1 MHTLTAKQAEVL
13 RGIKNAG
20 GVALHLQTGR
30 TQAVIRKLIEKGAAT
45 LRLDGAV
52 VAVESPSASTEPP
65 SGARHFTHADIIAAA
80 QPIEGSEW
88 KKAEITLKFGDTID
102 SPYSTKWFFTGS
114 GRYTFLIHP
123 TSLELRD
130 APESARRTYTKAA

>member
-1 MHTLTAKQAEVL
+1 MTTLTAKQAEVL
-13 RGIKNAG
+13 KGIKSAG
-20 GVALHLQTGR
+20 GVALHLQAGR
-30 TQAVIRKLIEKGAAT
+30 TQAVIRKLIQKGAAT
-45 LRLDGAV
+45 IETDGRV
-52 VAVESPSASTEPP
+52 VAVQTGP
-65 SGARHFTHADIIAAA
+65 RHFTHADIIAAA
-80 QPIEGSEW
+80 QPIPDSDW

-130 APESARRTYTKAA
+130 APEAARRTYTKAA

>member
-30 TQAVIRKLIEKGAAT
+30 TQAVIRKLIQKGSAT
-45 LRLDGAV
+45 IALDGRV
-52 VAVESPSASTEPP
+52 VAVETGP
-65 SGARHFTHADIIAAA
+65 RHFTHADVIAAA
-80 QPIEGSEW
+80 QPIPGSEW
-88 KKAEITLKFGDTID
+88 KKAVITLKFGDTID

-114 GRYTFLIHP
+114 GDYTFLVHP
-123 TSLELRD
+123 TSVELRD

>member
-1 MHTLTAKQAEVL
+1 MIMNTLTAKQAEVL
-13 RGIKNAG
+13 KGLVATG

-30 TQAVIRKLIEKGAAT
+30 TQAVIRKLIQKGAAT
-45 LRLDGAV
+45 IALDGRV
-52 VAVESPSASTEPP
+52 VAVEG
-65 SGARHFTHADIIAAA
+65 SGGPRHFTSADILAAA
-80 QPIEGSEW
+80 QPLPDSEW
-88 KKAEITLKFGDTID
+88 KKAEVTLKFGDTID
-102 SPYSTKWFFTGS
+102 SPYSTKWYFTGS